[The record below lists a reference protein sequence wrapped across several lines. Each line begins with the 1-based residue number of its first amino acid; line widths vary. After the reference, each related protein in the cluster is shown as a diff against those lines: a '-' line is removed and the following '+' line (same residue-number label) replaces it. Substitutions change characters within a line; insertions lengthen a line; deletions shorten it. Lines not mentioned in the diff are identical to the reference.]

1 MLDHREREDETGLEN
16 VRGIVYRFH
25 PRQRLVNSVSRHG
38 RRMHIAVMRRT
49 AWIALLTLI
58 ALPARPCSTFC
69 LARGGEAV
77 FGRNYDFEIGNGF
90 VMTNMRGAQ
99 KRSYLGTTSWTA
111 RYGSVT
117 FNQFGK
123 GFPMDGMNEAGLVV
137 ALMWLDGTE
146 YPADDQRPALTVLEW
161 IQYQLDN
168 YGTVAEVLASAENV
182 RITRRGAPL
191 PYLVAD
197 RTGAGATIEFL
208 GGRLVVHSGDSLPT
222 ANLTNHSYD
231 ESVRYLQRR
240 GSISTRGHF

>member
-90 VMTNMRGAQ
+90 VMT
-99 KRSYLGTTSWTA
+99 KSEEHTSEL
-111 RYGSVT
+111 
-117 FNQFGK
+117 Q
-123 GFPMDGMNEAGLVV
+123 
-137 ALMWLDGTE
+137 
-146 YPADDQRPALTVLEW
+146 Q
-161 IQYQLDN
+161 
-168 YGTVAEVLASAENV
+168 
-182 RITRRGAPL
+182 
-191 PYLVAD
+191 PYV
-197 RTGAGATIEFL
+197 I
-208 GGRLVVHSGDSLPT
+208 
-222 ANLTNHSYD
+222 
-231 ESVRYLQRR
+231 
-240 GSISTRGHF
+240 